1 MSTWSTGNGIF
12 PGLNALAARCSRTA
26 ESFPPLKSR
35 TGRSDSAATSRMM
48 KMASDSRRSRWPNGC
63 STGLTRAVT
72 DPPVLDASEPAVVSF
87 LGGAEGGGGVH
98 GASQIMTIL
107 VMYTKACIRTGV
119 KRRRRA
125 PETARSPFEE
135 GEGSVA
141 ETNVSDQQSTAEDLA
156 VVSAGFESA
165 PASAVIRWAIE
176 SFGDSLV
183 LAASFEDIVLIDLV
197 TKVAPDVE
205 VVFLDTEAHFPET
218 LAFVDDMR
226 ERYGL
231 NLTVTKPG
239 PEAAAYPCGSD
250 QCCQFRKVEPLRR
263 ALAGKRAW
271 LTSLKR
277 SDGPTRADAPI
288 VSWDAGFG
296 LVKVNPLATWT
307 EG

>member
-1 MSTWSTGNGIF
+1 
-12 PGLNALAARCSRTA
+12 
-26 ESFPPLKSR
+26 
-35 TGRSDSAATSRMM
+35 
-48 KMASDSRRSRWPNGC
+48 
-63 STGLTRAVT
+63 
-72 DPPVLDASEPAVVSF
+72 
-87 LGGAEGGGGVH
+87 
-98 GASQIMTIL
+98 MTIL
-107 VMYTKACIRTGV
+107 VMYSRACIRTGV
-119 KRRRRA
+119 KRRGRV
-125 PETARSPFEE
+125 PETARSPRGE
-135 GEGSVA
+135 GEGAVA
-141 ETNVSDQQSTAEDLA
+141 EINVSDQQWTPADLA
-156 VVSAGFESA
+156 AVSQEFESA
-165 PASAVIRWAIE
+165 PASAAIRWAVE

-197 TKVAPDVE
+197 TKVAPAVE

-250 QCCQFRKVEPLRR
+250 RCCQFRKVEPLRR
-263 ALAGKRAW
+263 ALDGKRAW

-296 LVKVNPLATWT
+296 LVKINPLATWT
-307 EG
+307 EDDISSYLADHELPQHPLISQGYRSIGCAPTTRPVAEGEDARAGRWAGADKSECGLHV